1 MDGGGTALYTG
12 FQSTIIKSKHQRI
25 ICSSGMSSMGSG
37 LAETIGV
44 YFSQEFEALYCII
57 GDGSFFMNIQDLH
70 TIVQYD
76 IPVIITV
83 INNNGYLAIRHT
95 QAEFQENR
103 FHGTHP
109 NWGLTMPS
117 IEKISNG
124 FGVKYIKIE
133 DNCEIDKVL
142 SKCLFAIIRGVN
154 LRNCS
159 KLRV

>member
-1 MDGGGTALYTG
+1 
-12 FQSTIIKSKHQRI
+12 
-25 ICSSGMSSMGSG
+25 MSSMGSG

-142 SKCLFAIIRGVN
+142 SKLDGARSPIVVEVVTSEDQPVLFKQKY
-154 LRNCS
+154 S
-159 KLRV
+159 KNKNDTFSPQSLSDMAP